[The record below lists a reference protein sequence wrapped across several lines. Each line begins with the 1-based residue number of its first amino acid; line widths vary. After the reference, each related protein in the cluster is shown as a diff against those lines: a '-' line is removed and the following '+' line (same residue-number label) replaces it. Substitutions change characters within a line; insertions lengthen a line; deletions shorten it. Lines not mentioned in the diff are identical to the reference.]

1 MPNAIVINVIEVTEG
16 REDAALTAWEAF
28 AEYFRRQPGYVST
41 KLHRA
46 VGADARFRF
55 INVAEWESADDFLS
69 ALKSPG
75 LADVSPGAPEQ
86 VNFFTS
92 IYEVIRS

>member
-1 MPNAIVINVIEVTEG
+1 MPKAIVINAIEVPEG
-16 REDAALTAWEAF
+16 HEDAALAAWEAF

-55 INVAEWESADDFLS
+55 VNVAE
-69 ALKSPG
+69 
-75 LADVSPGAPEQ
+75 
-86 VNFFTS
+86 
-92 IYEVIRS
+92 